1 VFGDLRR
8 LVSAADRAKKRPG
21 IAPGQMLGF
30 LLLED
35 EMPSWSHSRYIAD
48 AKLQRHPEPDTRD
61 QVPLLNHWKT

>member
-1 VFGDLRR
+1 
-8 LVSAADRAKKRPG
+8 
-21 IAPGQMLGF
+21 MLGF